1 MFLNYIMSEKKMS
14 YLTPI
19 INAYVLLPFILYN
32 RSVPLSTVVWIFCI
46 PYIWINL
53 INLSLIESVS
63 GIFEWVL
70 TFLVLIM
77 VFIATE
83 VWHKYIN
90 INKTEY
96 SNYIDIVALRFELAK
111 IREELEYVKSSGEI
125 YNSV

>member
-111 IREELEYVKSSGEI
+111 IREELEYVKSSREI

>member
-1 MFLNYIMSEKKMS
+1 MS

-19 INAYVLLPFILYN
+19 IHAYVLLPFILYN

-53 INLSLIESVS
+53 INLSLLESVS

-77 VFIATE
+77 VSALAA
-83 VWHKYIN
+83 WHNYIHT
-90 INKTEY
+90 NKTED
-96 SNYIDIVALRFELAK
+96 SNYIDIVALRFELSK
-111 IREELEYVKSSGEI
+111 IKEELEYVKSSREI

>member
-1 MFLNYIMSEKKMS
+1 MS

-19 INAYVLLPFILYN
+19 IHAYVLLPFLLYN

-77 VFIATE
+77 IFIATE
-83 VWHKYIN
+83 VWHKYIH

-96 SNYIDIVALRFELAK
+96 SNYIDIVAVRFELSK
-111 IREELEYVKSSGEI
+111 IKEELEYVKSSREI